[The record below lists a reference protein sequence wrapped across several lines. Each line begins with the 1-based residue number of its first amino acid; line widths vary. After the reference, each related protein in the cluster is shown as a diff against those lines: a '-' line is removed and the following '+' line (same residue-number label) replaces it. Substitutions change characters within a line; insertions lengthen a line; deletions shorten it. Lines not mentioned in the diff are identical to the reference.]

1 MKPTF
6 DGALRRIPLVRIII
20 PFILGIVTSVHF
32 SVSNPILLAW
42 FAGFCLLQFL
52 MFVLQKRYFFL
63 QTTSGIF
70 LYGLSYVSGFCIV
83 GFQQNSVS
91 SMTSGVRYH
100 VLGVVNQE
108 PQVRE
113 KTIKT
118 IISVYQIN
126 ERESWIPFR
135 SNVLVYIA
143 KDSVSKSLSKGDV
156 IEAKG
161 YANSIVDLN
170 TNGRFSYKN
179 YMARKLVFSS
189 MYIPSYWL
197 KIAERDNGF
206 SIAKTA
212 LKVRNYVD
220 SLYKRCCFMP
230 QEQTVLSAL
239 MLGVRTDMSPEIL
252 HAYMSTG
259 AMHILAVSGLHV
271 GILYLVLGWCLF
283 FMRGRILSFLKTLII
298 VVCIWFYAFMTGFS
312 PSIERAA
319 IMFSILAIARQF
331 SMTANIYNTLAA
343 TTFISLV
350 INPMDVFDVGFQLSY
365 LAIIGI
371 VYFSDLCNRW
381 WNPQMLLL
389 SKPWQML
396 TVSISA
402 QILTLPLTMY
412 YFGQIPIYFLLT
424 NIIAIPVSFFVMIL
438 GIIIIPV
445 AFVSSKLFGVAAF
458 LLGKVVW
465 FQNFSIKWIS
475 QLPHSSVLVNINF
488 FAMLLLYSIVISAFV
503 LIEKRRYQ

>member
-1 MKPTF
+1 
-6 DGALRRIPLVRIII
+6 
-20 PFILGIVTSVHF
+20 
-32 SVSNPILLAW
+32 
-42 FAGFCLLQFL
+42 
-52 MFVLQKRYFFL
+52 
-63 QTTSGIF
+63 
-70 LYGLSYVSGFCIV
+70 
-83 GFQQNSVS
+83 
-91 SMTSGVRYH
+91 
-100 VLGVVNQE
+100 
-108 PQVRE
+108 
-113 KTIKT
+113 
-118 IISVYQIN
+118 
-126 ERESWIPFR
+126 
-135 SNVLVYIA
+135 
-143 KDSVSKSLSKGDV
+143 
-156 IEAKG
+156 
-161 YANSIVDLN
+161 
-170 TNGRFSYKN
+170 
-179 YMARKLVFSS
+179 

-206 SIAKTA
+206 SIVKTA

-343 TTFISLV
+343 TAFISLV

-445 AFVSSKLFGVAAF
+445 AFVSSKLFGITAF
-458 LLGKVVW
+458 LLGKVV
-465 FQNFSIKWIS
+465 
-475 QLPHSSVLVNINF
+475 
-488 FAMLLLYSIVISAFV
+488 
-503 LIEKRRYQ
+503 